1 MVMLVAPVDVVELV
15 VLLAVALVRPGPAH
29 LKKKRVLID
38 ESNESIH
45 YLYP

>member
-29 LKKKRVLID
+29 LKEEKGFHID
-38 ESNESIH
+38 ESIH
-45 YLYP
+45 YFYP

>member
-29 LKKKRVLID
+29 LKKKRVSID
-38 ESNESIH
+38 GFIH
-45 YLYP
+45 YYLYP